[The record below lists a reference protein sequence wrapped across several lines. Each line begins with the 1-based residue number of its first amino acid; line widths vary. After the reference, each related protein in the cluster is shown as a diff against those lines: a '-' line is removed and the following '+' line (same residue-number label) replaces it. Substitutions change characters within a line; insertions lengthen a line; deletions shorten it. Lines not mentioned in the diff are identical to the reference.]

1 MVITPALHLLLP
13 VPAGAAGLVGC
24 AFTVTKVVGEV
35 HPLEFLAVN
44 GYVPEPTLV
53 KTPVPF
59 VYPEP
64 LMLKVNP
71 VMLEVT
77 VILPVLTLHV
87 GCVTDAVG
95 ADGVAG

>member
-1 MVITPALHLLLP
+1 
-13 VPAGAAGLVGC
+13 
-24 AFTVTKVVGEV
+24 
-35 HPLEFLAVN
+35 
-44 GYVPEPTLV
+44 
-53 KTPVPF
+53 
-59 VYPEP
+59 
-64 LMLKVNP
+64 MLKVNP